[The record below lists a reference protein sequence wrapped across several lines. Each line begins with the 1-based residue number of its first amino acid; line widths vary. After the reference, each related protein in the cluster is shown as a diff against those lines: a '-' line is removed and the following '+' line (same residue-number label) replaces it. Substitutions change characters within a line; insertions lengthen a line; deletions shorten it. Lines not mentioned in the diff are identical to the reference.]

1 MCLYELCIYN
11 SAFPAYCCCQKL
23 QSCCCKAL
31 LISHHSPTKPGF
43 SDLSCHFCL
52 FTAFCSLSRF
62 SSVAQQNSVPG
73 LVQLS
78 HFILYLFHGFIP
90 FFPALSLVFLSLMHF
105 LCHSVLQASHVKS
118 PAFPQIPSSLLV
130 SSSTVS
136 FSCCPRNCIFP
147 KLDSKLFKAWL

>member
-1 MCLYELCIYN
+1 MCLHELCICN

-31 LISHHSPTKPGF
+31 LISHHSPTKPGS
-43 SDLSCHFCL
+43 SDLSCHFL
-52 FTAFCSLSRF
+52 APSLL
-62 SSVAQQNSVPG
+62 SVPYPG
-73 LVQLS
+73 SALWPSRILS
-78 HFILYLFHGFIP
+78 LAYCSYFILYLFHGFIS

-118 PAFPQIPSSLLV
+118 PAFPQIPSSFLV

-147 KLDSKLFKAWL
+147 K